1 MSCAEKQVKSASW
14 RLPAAMMLGTLVVS
28 SIAAAAD
35 PAGRVIARGAE
46 SYGPVTAYSTERLDA
61 QPVRRAWQPGDP
73 VREIPR
79 RIFSIPDYKNKAL
92 GEGELDRL
100 PELNRGVRA
109 PTIQIDVDVAGTG
122 FTGATPPDTVGDIGP
137 NHYVQAVNASTI
149 RIFDKTGALVDGPF
163 ELDSL
168 APGGDPC
175 TNGSG
180 DPIVLYD
187 HLADRWFLQEF
198 TGGGR
203 LCFYISQTPDPT
215 GAYWFYGFT
224 PPVFPDYP
232 HYGVWPTGYFAGT
245 NEGQSSVTTY
255 AFDRAAML
263 TGAPATM
270 QRLLVVPELPAYGFE
285 ALTPVDHDGVSAP
298 LDSAGLF
305 MRHFDDE
312 AHGGAVPATDS
323 LQMYAMEVDWST
335 PANTTVTALP
345 SITISDYNSWFTNY
359 TTFFSIPQP
368 GTSVRLDPIREA
380 ILNRLSYRNFG
391 SHETILGN
399 FATNRDPAT
408 SGSVVSAGIRWFELR
423 RVGGP
428 GNPWNLFQEGTFG
441 GDTNSP
447 TAQFFMGGVAMDGA
461 GNIALGYS
469 KTDTSPAIFPSIG
482 ITGRLAGD
490 APGSMAGELDIV
502 AGTAAQ
508 TGTGRWGDYA
518 AMGIDPADDCTFW
531 YTNEYMP
538 GGSWGTRIVSFL
550 FEECLVGFSLTP
562 TPVTADVCAATDPDP
577 QFSIDVAAQGGWTG
591 SVTLSAQDLPP
602 GTTAAFSQNA
612 QAVDFTSVLTIQD
625 VDLSTSGT
633 YLIGVQGIGD
643 DVDATERNTTVTLN
657 LSIDNPGA
665 PALVAPADAAVDV
678 DIRPTLSWNAAAD
691 AEDYLV
697 EVATDAGFSNIV
709 YSATVAGTSH
719 VLASDLGALTE
730 YFWRVTAQN
739 GCGNAVSAVRSFT
752 TVEISC
758 AVYASTDVPR
768 AIPATGTSGTTSST
782 LAVPG
787 GGGSVVDV
795 DVLDLVGTHTWMNDL
810 DFRLT
815 SPEATT
821 VLFMDRACGSA
832 DNFDINFDD
841 SAAPGPWPCPPTDG
855 GTYQPS
861 NLLSAFSGE
870 DAAGNWT
877 LLITDNAG
885 GDSGNLQSWGLRICR
900 SGPGPTPVVAVAD
913 DYSVDEDQ
921 VLTVAAP
928 GVLGNDTGGGP
939 LDAAE
944 VTPPSNGQ
952 LTLAADGGF
961 SYTPDP
967 DFCGSDSFT
976 YEASDGGQTDT
987 AVASIDVTCVNDAP
1001 QVADQGFAIDENS
1014 PNGSVVGSVAA
1025 SDPDAGDTL
1034 AYAVSGG
1041 SGAAAFAI
1049 DAGSGEITVADA
1061 AALDFES
1068 AASFTLDVDV
1078 TDAALLTTSAVITIT
1093 LNDVNEAVQAGTLA
1107 DQAGEEGLAFAF
1119 DASSGFTDPDGDAL
1133 TYSVDGLPA
1142 SLSMDPS
1149 TGLISGVPAI
1159 GDAGSYAVLVTATD
1173 GSFSADA
1180 GFQLTIDA
1188 AAEGIFADGFESPN

>member
-1 MSCAEKQVKSASW
+1 MSCAGKIIKLVPLRVPVVGLLALVLCGSFAF
-14 RLPAAMMLGTLVVS
+14 AAE
-28 SIAAAAD
+28 
-35 PAGRVIARGAE
+35 PHGRVIARGAE
-46 SYGPVTAYSTERLDA
+46 SYGPVTGYSTERLDA
-61 QPVRRAWQPGDP
+61 QSVRRAWRPGDP

-79 RIFSIPDYKNKAL
+79 RLFAIPAHKNKAL
-92 GEGELDRL
+92 GEGARDRL
-100 PELNRGVRA
+100 PEINGGLRA

-122 FTGATPPDTVGDIGP
+122 FTGATPPDTVGDVGP

-149 RIFDKTGALVDGPF
+149 TIYDKSGNLVDGPF

-175 TNGSG
+175 TSGSG

-215 GAYWFYGFT
+215 GNYWFYGFT
-224 PPVFPDYP
+224 PPDFPDYP
-232 HYGVWPTGYFAGT
+232 HYAVWPTGYFAGT
-245 NEGQSSVTTY
+245 NEGQANVTTY
-255 AFDRAAML
+255 AFDRSAML
-263 TGAPATM
+263 TGAAATM
-270 QRLLVVPELPAYGFE
+270 QRLLVVPALPAYSFQT
-285 ALTPVDHDGVSAP
+285 LTPVDHDGSAVP

-305 MRHFDDE
+305 MRHVDDE
-312 AHGGAVPATDS
+312 AHGGADPATDS

-345 SITISDYNSWFTNY
+345 AITISDFNSWFIDY
-359 TTFFSIPQP
+359 STFYSIPQP
-368 GTSVRLDPIREA
+368 GTSTRLDPIREA

-399 FATNRDPAT
+399 LATNRDPAT
-408 SGSVVSAGIRWFELR
+408 SGSTVSSGIRWFELR

-428 GNPWNLFQEGTFG
+428 GNPWTLFQEGTFG

-469 KTDTSPAIFPSIG
+469 KTDTAAPVVFPSIG

-490 APGSMAGELDIV
+490 APGSLGAEQTVSLGV
-502 AGTAAQ
+502 QAQ

-562 TPVTADVCAATDPDP
+562 TPQSVDFCALVDPEP

-591 SVTLSAQDLPP
+591 AVTLSAVDLPP

-625 VDLSTSGT
+625 AALSTPGT
-633 YLIGVQGIGD
+633 YVIGIQGVGD
-643 DVDATERNTTVTLN
+643 DVAATQRNSAVTLN
-657 LSIDNPGA
+657 LTLDTPSA
-665 PALVAPADAAVDV
+665 PTLLAPADAAGGV
-678 DIRPTLSWNAAAD
+678 DIRPTLSWDPAAE
-691 AEDYLV
+691 AEDYLL

-719 VLASDLGALTE
+719 ALASDLGPLTE

-758 AVYASTDVPR
+758 AVYASSEVPR
-768 AIPATGTSGTTSST
+768 RIPAAGTSGTTTST

-787 GGGSVVDV
+787 GGGSIVEVE
-795 DVLDLVGTHTWMNDL
+795 VLDLAGTHTYMGDL
-810 DFRLT
+810 NFRLT

-821 VLFMDRACGSA
+821 VLFMDRACGS
-832 DNFDINFDD
+832 DQDFDINFDD
-841 SAAPGPWPCPPTDG
+841 GAAPGPWPCPPTDG

-861 NLLSAFSGE
+861 NLLSAFAGE
-870 DAAGNWT
+870 EAGGNWT

-885 GDSGNLQSWGLRICR
+885 GDSGNLQSWGLRICL
-900 SGPGPTPVVAVAD
+900 SGPGPAPVVAVAD
-913 DYSVDEDQ
+913 DYAVAEDQ
-921 VLTVAAP
+921 ALTVAAP
-928 GVLGNDTGGGP
+928 GVLDNDSGGGP
-939 LDAAE
+939 LDATE
-944 VTPPSNGQ
+944 VTPPTNGQ

-961 SYTPDP
+961 TYAPDA

-976 YEASDGGQTDT
+976 YEASDGSQSDT
-987 AVASIDVTCVNDAP
+987 ATASIDVTCVNDAP
-1001 QVADQGFAIDENS
+1001 QVSDQGFAIDENS
-1014 PNGSVVGSVAA
+1014 PNGSVVGSMAA

-1034 AYAVSGG
+1034 AFAVTGG
-1041 SGAAAFAI
+1041 SGQAAFAV
-1049 DAGSGEITVADA
+1049 DSGSGEITVADT
-1061 AALDFES
+1061 AALDFE
-1068 AASFTLDVDV
+1068 ATPALTLNVDV
-1078 TDAALLTTSAVITIT
+1078 IDASLLTASAIVTIT
-1093 LNDVNEAVQAGTLA
+1093 LNDLDEPVQAGSLV
-1107 DQAGEEGLAFAF
+1107 DQLGSEGVAFAY
-1119 DASSGFTDPDGDAL
+1119 DASSAFSDPDGGAL
-1133 TYSVDGLPA
+1133 GFVASGLPA
-1142 SLSMDPS
+1142 SLTIDPVS
-1149 TGLISGVPAI
+1149 GVISGVPVV
-1159 GDAGSYAVLVTATD
+1159 GDAGSYAVLVSASD
-1173 GSFSADA
+1173 GTFSADA
-1180 GFQLTIDA
+1180 GFQLTIGA
-1188 AAEGIFADGFESPN
+1188 ALEGIFGDGFEQ